1 MELGAAIKN
10 YARISDQDDGIDA
23 VSYLRTAVCAVSPSF
38 LHEIFTDSQVSGL
51 FLIPMLGAMTW
62 YYLL

>member
-1 MELGAAIKN
+1 MPFL
-10 YARISDQDDGIDA
+10 ISKRPSA
-23 VSYLRTAVCAVSPSF
+23 LMSPPF
-38 LHEIFTDSQVSGL
+38 LHETLTDSQVSGL